1 MSSPIV
7 ALAAFAAVILWMSF
21 AFLAWRRFVATQTQL
36 DSVSRARAIMAT
48 ISVSSL
54 FMVGQQV
61 AKYCLATLAFVSPI
75 LRTGGSLPTSSST
88 ADDGRTA
95 SSTSRAL
102 SEVRSSPGLLLCLA
116 FNILLITGVAVLCI
130 SGYGFA
136 MGLSIVI
143 LALLPALML
152 LNIGLFAWIEQEQRP
167 SQLRAV
173 STSMQASQRSETP
186 DEKYPS
192 IVPEKFETA
201 LGKKAEL
208 QEDSKTQTADRYEQ

>member
-1 MSSPIV
+1 MSNPIV
-7 ALAAFAAVILWMSF
+7 ALAGVIASVAAVILWMFF

-54 FMVGQQV
+54 FMDGQQA
-61 AKYCLATLAFVSPI
+61 AKYCLATLAAFVSPI
-75 LRTGGSLPTSSST
+75 LRTGNSL
-88 ADDGRTA
+88 
-95 SSTSRAL
+95 L
-102 SEVRSSPGLLLCLA
+102 SPGPLLCLA
-116 FNILLITGVAVLCI
+116 FNIILITGVAVLCI

-208 QEDSKTQTADRYEQ
+208 QEDSKTQTADRYEE